1 LQRGDPTRQTD
12 YSVIAAVYD
21 RRYRHERY
29 AETARALDAFLGQ
42 GTTNLDVL
50 DAGCGTGYWISR
62 LAAGRRR
69 IVGLDASAEML
80 GRARSQNKQCLCVRA
95 LAETLPFENA
105 TFDRIFAVNSLHHFT
120 DKVGFMRQ
128 ARRVLRPGGGIMTIG
143 LDPHSGLDHW
153 WVYDYFTPTLELD
166 RQRYL
171 PAGKIRKILAA
182 EGFSDCRTQ
191 VVQHFRAL
199 VSAGRALERGSL
211 ARTVTSQLA
220 ILEDREYERGIERI
234 REDISTCRRQEQ
246 ELLIIS
252 DVRLY
257 ETTAWLK

>member
-1 LQRGDPTRQTD
+1 MPQRGDPTRQTD

-42 GTTNLDVL
+42 ATTNLDVL

-62 LAAGRRR
+62 LASARRR

-80 GRARSQNKQCLCVRA
+80 SRARSQNKQWSCVRA
-95 LAETLPFENA
+95 LAEMLPFENA
-105 TFDRIFAVNSLHHFT
+105 SFDRIFAVNSLHHFT
-120 DKVGFMRQ
+120 DKAGFICQ

-171 PAGKIRKILAA
+171 
-182 EGFSDCRTQ
+182 S
-191 VVQHFRAL
+191 
-199 VSAGRALERGSL
+199 
-211 ARTVTSQLA
+211 
-220 ILEDREYERGIERI
+220 
-234 REDISTCRRQEQ
+234 
-246 ELLIIS
+246 
-252 DVRLY
+252 
-257 ETTAWLK
+257 